1 MAKNSSYNVQGAVVR
16 EFRGQRFFSTSKK
29 GTTIQK
35 AEDLEDVIKEDVEM
49 PGLEGVKSAKN
60 MHVILV
66 SSFTKYRGC
75 YKCRSKLE
83 FEDGVGKCTKCSAV
97 QGEDAAKLCYMAVMT
112 VDATDSGNRM
122 ELRAYDKVLGD
133 IAGVPVD
140 EVTPK
145 SLIKATK
152 FGITYQDGIIR
163 SIRRE
168 TM

>member
-1 MAKNSSYNVQGAVVR
+1 M
-16 EFRGQRFFSTSKK
+16 
-29 GTTIQK
+29 
-35 AEDLEDVIKEDVEM
+35 L
-49 PGLEGVKSAKN
+49 
-60 MHVILV
+60 H
-66 SSFTKYRGC
+66 GC
-75 YKCRSKLE
+75 HDSN
-83 FEDGVGKCTKCSAV
+83 
-97 QGEDAAKLCYMAVMT
+97 
-112 VDATDSGNRM
+112 DATDSGNRM

-152 FGITYQDGIIR
+152 CGITYQDGIIR